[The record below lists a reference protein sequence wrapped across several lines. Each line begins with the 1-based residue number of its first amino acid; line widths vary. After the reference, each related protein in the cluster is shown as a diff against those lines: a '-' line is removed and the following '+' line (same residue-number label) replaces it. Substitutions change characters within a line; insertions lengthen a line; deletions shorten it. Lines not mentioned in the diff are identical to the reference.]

1 MSFLSYSSK
10 PDPIFGY
17 KHDRERACSKLMFGV
32 EVEVEPNRHGTTTM
46 DAWQCS
52 DLADQLGEGRI
63 YCKQDGSLSDGGLEI
78 ISHPGTLG
86 HHMYVMRWKRLLKAV
101 QKTGR
106 RSHDALHCG
115 LHVHIGR
122 AEMGGSMEA
131 RSKVIRMWQVIMS
144 RYSNDFMAFSRRSQ
158 SQIDQWAP
166 IPEREWTRSDDA
178 EVLRANAE
186 YYLDTYDSCHSDRY
200 TAVNITNRSTVEIR
214 IFKGTLKRDTLIAA
228 IQLCSN
234 VTEWCMD
241 HDWNDIPG
249 TTFTQIACYK
259 PYHEVVEYM
268 RGRNLLDES
277 TLPAAMVE
285 NARYCDFTTGNA

>member
-1 MSFLSYSSK
+1 MSFISYSSK

-17 KHDRERACSKLMFGV
+17 KHDRERAFNHLMFGV
-32 EVEVEPNRHGTTTM
+32 EVEVEPDRNRGTTM
-46 DAWQCS
+46 SAWDCS
-52 DLADQLGEGRI
+52 ELADTLGEGRI
-63 YCKQDGSLSDGGLEI
+63 YCKEDGSLSDGGLEI

-122 AEMGGSMEA
+122 NEMGQTESE
-131 RSKVIRMWQVIMS
+131 RDKVVRMWQVLMS
-144 RYSNDFMAFSRRSQ
+144 RFSAEFMAFSRRRQ
-158 SQIDQWAP
+158 NQIDRWAP
-166 IPEREWTRSDDA
+166 IPNRDWTHSDSAIVLEDEA
-178 EVLRANAE
+178 EM
-186 YYLDTYDSCHSDRY
+186 LDTYDSWHSHRY

-241 HDWNDIPG
+241 HDWADIPN
-249 TTFTQIACYK
+249 TPFTAIACYK

-277 TLPAAMVE
+277 ALPTAMT
-285 NARYCDFTTGNA
+285 AISTRCCDFTTGNA